1 MVISYDITITSE
13 NNTRTSTF
21 INFNL
26 TIEPIASYCFI
37 SDTNNSRDLL
47 FFFFLAACTIGVLR
61 ASEIGAVDF
70 SLEAEDAATEDE
82 DNIALCSSLPQPPK
96 KILIEIRQ
104 MPKMESG
111 EHRKTSLK

>member
-1 MVISYDITITSE
+1 MNQSRATALLVIPTTAGP
-13 NNTRTSTF
+13 T
-21 INFNL
+21 
-26 TIEPIASYCFI
+26 
-37 SDTNNSRDLL
+37 
-47 FFFFLAACTIGVLR
+47 FLAACTIGVLR

-82 DNIALCSSLPQPPK
+82 DTALCSSLPQLPR

-111 EHRKTSLK
+111 ERIEKPP

>member
-26 TIEPIASYCFI
+26 TIEPIASDCFI
-37 SDTNNSRDLL
+37 SDTNNSR
-47 FFFFLAACTIGVLR
+47 TLR

-82 DNIALCSSLPQPPK
+82 DVALCSSLPQPPR
-96 KILIEIRQ
+96 KILIVIRQ

-111 EHRKTSLK
+111 ERIEKPP

>member
-1 MVISYDITITSE
+1 MNQSRATALLVIPTTAGP
-13 NNTRTSTF
+13 TF
-21 INFNL
+21 F
-26 TIEPIASYCFI
+26 
-37 SDTNNSRDLL
+37 
-47 FFFFLAACTIGVLR
+47 AACTIGVLR

-82 DNIALCSSLPQPPK
+82 DVALCSSLPQPPR

-111 EHRKTSLK
+111 ERIEKPP